1 MNDENR
7 MITIDGKE
15 YNFEELED
23 NQKAMVN
30 HVASLNNKIAQA
42 RFDLDQLTV
51 AAGRFQQN
59 AGSFC
64 KRNPRGAARGRV
76 R

>member
-1 MNDENR
+1 MNDEKQ

-15 YNFEELED
+15 YDFEELED

-51 AAGRFQQN
+51 AQDAFSKMLVASVN
-59 AGSFC
+59 EPKAEE
-64 KRNPRGAARGRV
+64 GADSAA
-76 R
+76 

>member
-1 MNDENR
+1 MSDDAQ
-7 MITIDGKE
+7 MITIGGNE

-42 RFDLDQLTV
+42 RFDLDQLNV
-51 AAGRFQQN
+51 AQKAFSDMLL
-59 AGSFC
+59 ASV
-64 KRNPRGAARGRV
+64 KETKPEPDKSKK
-76 R
+76 

>member
-1 MNDENR
+1 MKMNDENR

-42 RFDLDQLTV
+42 RFDLDQLAV
-51 AAGRFQQN
+51 AQDAFSKMLVSSVNETPEAQPEGE
-59 AGSFC
+59 
-64 KRNPRGAARGRV
+64 
-76 R
+76 